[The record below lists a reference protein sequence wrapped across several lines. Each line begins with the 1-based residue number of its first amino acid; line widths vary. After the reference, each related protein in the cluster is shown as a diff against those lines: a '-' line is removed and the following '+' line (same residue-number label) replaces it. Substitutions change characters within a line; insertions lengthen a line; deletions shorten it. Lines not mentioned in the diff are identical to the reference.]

1 MTLVNFQSQQQQQQ
15 QQLQQLSH
23 YKIVGHLH
31 PLTDMKSFDKIFTID
46 ESLNLKQEKT
56 RKDVS
61 ILGNYNESH
70 QFWIQSYEEILS

>member
-1 MTLVNFQSQQQQQQ
+1 
-15 QQLQQLSH
+15 
-23 YKIVGHLH
+23 
-31 PLTDMKSFDKIFTID
+31 MKSFDKIFTID